1 MNNHSI
7 ERIQQSF
14 FQEIFS
20 LSSIVQKSEDESA
33 SVAER
38 ERGGDRESL
47 EFHDINWLSL
57 CHVYN
62 PSAMTLSVY
71 ANKWT

>member
-47 EFHDINWLSL
+47 EFHDIN
-57 CHVYN
+57 
-62 PSAMTLSVY
+62 
-71 ANKWT
+71 